1 VTFINNDFL
10 LHSEMAR
17 RLYHGHAAGQ
27 PILDFHSHLSASEI
41 ADDRRYRDL
50 TELWLEGDHYKW
62 RLMRAN
68 GVDER
73 YCTGDAP
80 PYEKFQ
86 AWARTVPASL
96 RNPLYHWTH
105 LELKRYFGIDD
116 LLNECT
122 AKSVW
127 DRANTQLAAPE
138 FSARGIL
145 RNFGVRIVCTS
156 DDPCDDL
163 SAHKKINADQNDFRV
178 FPTFRPDKAL
188 QVDRPERFNSWVQ
201 RLELASNTEI
211 GSFDVFLD
219 TLKQRHDFFRA
230 HGARLSDHGL
240 QYCYADPCTHREAE
254 AIFAKAR
261 AGAAV
266 SPQEHERFAS
276 YLMLVFGQLDAARN
290 WTKQLHVGA
299 LRDVRSRKFS
309 ELGPDSGFDCMGDF
323 RQVENFCRYLDLLDR
338 ENALPKIIVYNINPA
353 DTYALAAAIG
363 SFQDAPVRAKIQ
375 LGTAW
380 WFLDQKDGIESQLNA
395 LSNTGLLARFVGM
408 VTDSRSF
415 LSFPRH
421 EYFRRI
427 LCDLLGRDVERG
439 ELPDD
444 ERLLGA
450 TVRNICYKNAED
462 YFGFESPAAQQ

>member
-1 VTFINNDFL
+1 MTFINHDFL
-10 LHSEMAR
+10 LHSEIAR
-17 RLYHGHAAGQ
+17 RLYHGHAATE
-27 PILDFHSHLSASEI
+27 PIFDFHSHLSASEI
-41 ADDRRYRDL
+41 AGNRRYRNL
-50 TELWLEGDHYKW
+50 TELWLAGDHYKW

-68 GVDER
+68 GIDEG

-80 PYEKFQ
+80 PFEKFQ
-86 AWARTVPASL
+86 AWARTVPATL

-116 LLNECT
+116 LLSECT
-122 AKSVW
+122 AKSIW
-127 DRANTQLAAPE
+127 DRANAQLADPE

-145 RNFGVRIVCTS
+145 RKFRVRVVCTT

-163 SAHKKINADQNDFRV
+163 AAHAKINAEQNDFRV

-188 QVDRPERFNSWVQ
+188 QVHRPEKFNAWIG
-201 RLELASNTEI
+201 RLEQAGNAEI
-211 GSFDVFLD
+211 GSFAAFLD
-219 TLKQRHDFFRA
+219 ALKQRHDFFQAR
-230 HGARLSDHGL
+230 GGRLSDHGL
-240 QYCYADPCTHREAE
+240 QSCHADPCSSHDAE

-261 AGAAV
+261 AGVAA
-266 SPQEHERFAS
+266 SLEEHDQFAS
-276 YLMLVFGQLDAARN
+276 YLMLFFGQLDAARS

-299 LRDVRSRKFS
+299 LRDVRSRKLT
-309 ELGPDSGFDCMGDF
+309 ELGADTGFDCMGDF
-323 RQVENFCRYLDLLDR
+323 PQAENFCRYLDLLDR

-353 DTYALAAAIG
+353 DTYALAAAVG
-363 SFQDAPVRAKIQ
+363 SFQDAPIRAKIQ
-375 LGTAW
+375 LGSAW
-380 WFLDQKDGIESQLNA
+380 WFLDQKEGIESQLNA

-444 ERLLGA
+444 EQLLGA
-450 TVRNICYKNAED
+450 MVRNISYANAKD
-462 YFGFESPAAQQ
+462 YLGVEGPSPE

>member
-1 VTFINNDFL
+1 MTFINNDFL
-10 LHSEMAR
+10 LRSEMAR
-17 RLYHGHAAGQ
+17 RLYHSHAAAE
-27 PILDFHSHLSASEI
+27 PILDFHSHLPAAEI
-41 ADDRRYRDL
+41 AEDRRYRNV

-68 GVDER
+68 GIDER

-86 AWARTVPASL
+86 AWARTVPATV

-122 AKSVW
+122 AKSIW
-127 DRANTQLAAPE
+127 ERANALLAAPE

-145 RNFGVRIVCTS
+145 RKFGVRVVCTS

-163 SAHKKINADQNDFRV
+163 VAHAKINSDQNDFRV

-188 QVDRPERFNSWVQ
+188 QVHRPEQFNSWVG
-201 RLELASNTEI
+201 RLEQTGNIEI
-211 GSFDVFLD
+211 GSFSNFLD
-219 TLKQRHDFFRA
+219 ALKRRHDFFHAR
-230 HGARLSDHGL
+230 GARLSDHGL
-240 QYCYADPCTHREAE
+240 QYCHAAPCSRRDAE

-261 AGAAV
+261 AGVAA
-266 SPQEHERFAS
+266 SPQEHEHFAS
-276 YLMLVFGQLDAARN
+276 YLMLFFGQLDATRG

-299 LRDVRSRKFS
+299 LRDVRSRKLD
-309 ELGPDSGFDCMGDF
+309 ELGPDTGFDCMGDF
-323 RQVENFCRYLDLLDR
+323 RQAELFCRYLDLLDR
-338 ENALPKIIVYNINPA
+338 ENSLPKIIVYNINPS

-375 LGTAW
+375 LGSAW

-439 ELPDD
+439 EVPDD
-444 ERLLGA
+444 ERLLSA
-450 TVRNICYKNAED
+450 MVRDICYANAKD
-462 YFGFESPAAQQ
+462 YLGLESPSPR

>member
-1 VTFINNDFL
+1 MTFIDNDFL

-17 RLYHGHAAGQ
+17 RLYHSHAATE
-27 PILDFHSHLSASEI
+27 PILDFHSHLPASEI
-41 ADDRRYRDL
+41 AEDRRYRNL

-68 GVDER
+68 GTDER
-73 YCTGDAP
+73 YCTGNAP
-80 PYEKFQ
+80 PFEKFQ
-86 AWARTVPASL
+86 AWARTVPAAL

-122 AKSVW
+122 AKSIW
-127 DRANTQLAAPE
+127 DRANAQLAAPE

-145 RNFGVRIVCTS
+145 RKFGVRVVCTS

-163 SAHKKINADQNDFRV
+163 SAHRKINADQNDFRV

-188 QVDRPERFNSWVQ
+188 QVHRPEQLNAWVG
-201 RLELASNTEI
+201 RLEQASNTEI
-211 GSFDVFLD
+211 SSLAAFLD
-219 TLKQRHDFFRA
+219 ALKQRHDFFHA
-230 HGARLSDHGL
+230 QGARLSDHGL
-240 QYCYADPCTHREAE
+240 QSCHADRCSSHEAE

-261 AGAAV
+261 AGVAA
-266 SPQEHERFAS
+266 SPHQHEQFAS
-276 YLMLVFGQLDAARN
+276 HLMLFFGRLDATRG
-290 WTKQLHVGA
+290 WSKQLHVGA
-299 LRDVRSRKFS
+299 LRDVRSRKLTD
-309 ELGPDSGFDCMGDF
+309 LGADAGFDCMGDF
-323 RQVENFCRYLDLLDR
+323 PQVENFCRYLDLLDR

-363 SFQDAPVRAKIQ
+363 SFQDAPFRAKIQ
-375 LGTAW
+375 LGSAW
-380 WFLDQKDGIESQLNA
+380 WFLDQKDGIKSQLNT

-427 LCDLLGRDVERG
+427 LCDLLGRDVEQG

-444 ERLLGA
+444 ERPLGEM
-450 TVRNICYKNAED
+450 VRNICYANAKD
-462 YFGFESPAAQQ
+462 YLGIEHPSPQ